1 MTTLDVITT
10 LLLGVY
16 AIAMFAL
23 AVEVII
29 YVIKEVRGVE

>member
-1 MTTLDVITT
+1 MTTLDIVTT

-23 AVEVII
+23 AVEIII
-29 YVIKEVRGVE
+29 YVIKEVRDE

>member
-1 MTTLDVITT
+1 MTTLDIITT

-29 YVIKEVRGVE
+29 YVIKEMRE